1 MKIKNMFYL
10 VIFAF
15 LCIISQ
21 ASADVTDI
29 DADVIANVVFGND
42 IGGDPTTTSIT
53 INWTAD
59 YSGYLYVFAHDDI
72 AVPSD
77 SGIINDMTGTPEVFD
92 IGVMDDGAEY
102 DFPQRGWRLGYV
114 TNGTTYIIGG
124 RIYEPGSDICGALG
138 AYYVELDELS
148 YSGGYTGHVFG
159 PTPGAWSEC
168 SGYNTGPGALPF
180 LLIEAPPPTSTLS
193 GYVTD
198 DVYGNPINSASISLN
213 NSGGSTTSNVSGF
226 YSISDIT
233 ADTYSITASAA
244 LYENYFDIVSISSDT
259 TKNISMT
266 LDTTEEIIIPPIVA
280 PPPISTTIPNPTETP
295 PVDEED
301 EEDED
306 NEDLIDIIVEIIDD
320 LIIQSIENVIEF
332 FDETIIEPTKVI
344 VEEFIIHVSSTF
356 NWILLTFVYL
366 STFAGRI
373 IKGGRDVL
381 ELTVDTALYGTLATM
396 AILFLSFI
404 GFSIIFSNELIAV
417 VIFVVVGFGF
427 GILPEIIN
435 NRSVQE

>member
-1 MKIKNMFYL
+1 MMKSKNTFYL
-10 VIFAF
+10 VIFMF

-29 DADVIANVVFGND
+29 DNDVIANVVFGND
-42 IGGDPTTTSIT
+42 IGGDPTTTNIT

-72 AVPSD
+72 ALPAD
-77 SGIINDMTGTPEVFD
+77 SGIINAMTGTPEVVD

-138 AYYVELDELS
+138 AFYVEIDELS
-148 YSGGYTGHVFG
+148 YSGGYTGHIFA
-159 PTPGAWSEC
+159 PTPGSWSEC
-168 SGYNTGPGALPF
+168 SGYGTGTDALPF

-198 DVYGNPINSASISLN
+198 DVYGNPINSASISLSD
-213 NSGGSTTSNVSGF
+213 SGGSTTSNVSGF

-233 ADTYSITASAA
+233 ADTYSITASAT
-244 LYENYFDIVSISSDT
+244 LYENYFDVVSISTDI

-280 PPPISTTIPNPTETP
+280 PPPISTTSPTPTETP

-301 EEDED
+301 ED
-306 NEDLIDIIVEIIDD
+306 NEGLIDIIIEIIDD
-320 LIIQSIENVIEF
+320 LIIQPIENVIEL

-344 VEEFIIHVSSTF
+344 IEEVVVHVTTTF
-356 NWILLTFVYL
+356 NWILLGLVYMSVL
-366 STFAGRI
+366 AGRFVSDREDF
-373 IKGGRDVL
+373 IKL
-381 ELTVDTALYGTLATM
+381 IVDTALYGTLAVIF
-396 AILFLSFI
+396 ILILSFV
-404 GFSIIFSNELIAV
+404 GFSVIFSNELIAI
-417 VIFVVVGFGF
+417 VIFVVVGFIF
-427 GILPEIIN
+427 GILPETLKDKD
-435 NRSVQE
+435 V